1 MSAVASRTRPT
12 VLFRP
17 LASICVRRQSD
28 SSRATMFDTLMLSG
42 SVGRALDNVRGAE
55 QLFWSGSTGLVSRCC
70 CWQNLFSKH
79 ATISTTETFG
89 SSPSPTVSAPPPSAD
104 LGLQSRCFQYGLW
117 VLRSH
122 KTFWWLP
129 KLRWRLAR
137 PFSSQFPFDFLTRN
151 SPDKPSSLSQVTP
164 GEGVLLPLDHRPSEP
179 NMAILSRT
187 CPGLMTAQMS
197 RGSAS
202 SVAATLLPLVELLRW
217 NASEEMILGGR

>member
-1 MSAVASRTRPT
+1 MSAVVSRTRPT
-12 VLFRP
+12 VLFRL

-42 SVGRALDNVRGAE
+42 SVGRALDNVRE
-55 QLFWSGSTGLVSRCC
+55 TELFCRGSTGLVSRC

-89 SSPSPTVSAPPPSAD
+89 SSPSPTVSALPPSAD

-137 PFSSQFPFDFLTRN
+137 PFSSQVTFDFLTRN
-151 SPDKPSSLSQVTP
+151 SPNKPSSLSQVTP

-187 CPGLMTAQMS
+187 CPGLMTAQIS
-197 RGSAS
+197 RGSTSA
-202 SVAATLLPLVELLRW
+202 VAVTLLPFVELLWW
-217 NASEEMILGGR
+217 NASEEMTLGWR